1 MRSFLILC
9 LAIFGLCGC
18 QDEANTNAITSGT
31 NYTQTQ
37 KKAAESIDVES
48 YTEVSD
54 VFLPTNTIKGSGKPY
69 FLVFSANGC
78 VYCDRLKNLIRDNAD
93 IKAFLKD
100 NYAPYYINVS
110 YSKKHAVEFMG
121 ESVTTADLAQKYSIK
136 PTPTLIFLSHNGKEL
151 FSYPG
156 FMPKEKFMRALEFF
170 RDSALEQKDTQT
182 IKQVFQKYLES

>member
-1 MRSFLILC
+1 MRNFLIVL
-9 LAIFGLCGC
+9 LAIFGLYGC
-18 QDEANTNAITSGT
+18 QDNVDANAITGGT
-31 NYTQTQ
+31 
-37 KKAAESIDVES
+37 S
-48 YTEVSD
+48 YTKEQYQAMENVDLHSYAEVAD
-54 VFLPTNTIKGSGKPY
+54 VFLETHSIQSNGKPY

-100 NYAPYYINVS
+100 NYAPYYINAS

-170 RDSALEQKDTQT
+170 KDSTLERKDTQT
-182 IKQVFQKYLES
+182 IKQEFQKYLES

>member
-1 MRSFLILC
+1 MRYLDYPKIGEGYYEERLPDGLLVRVVKKRGFARKYAFL
-9 LAIFGLCGC
+9 AVDFG
-18 QDEANTNAITSGT
+18 
-31 NYTQTQ
+31 
-37 KKAAESIDVES
+37 SIDTKFTLDGEEKRVPDGIAHYLEHKMFDLPGENAMDLFAAYGGSPNAFTS
-48 YTEVSD
+48 YAMT
-54 VFLPTNTIKGSGKPY
+54 
-69 FLVFSANGC
+69 A
-78 VYCDRLKNLIRDNAD
+78 
-93 IKAFLKD
+93 
-100 NYAPYYINVS
+100 YYINVS

-182 IKQVFQKYLES
+182 IKQEFQKYLES